1 MTYLDL
7 VNNVLRRLR
16 EDEVTTVNA
25 NVYSRM
31 VGDFI
36 NDAKNMV
43 QNAWDWSQLRSTL
56 TITTAAD
63 DYTYSLTG
71 SQDYGKSLHLIND
84 TSNLTMGDRP

>member
-36 NDAKNMV
+36 N
-43 QNAWDWSQLRSTL
+43 
-56 TITTAAD
+56 
-63 DYTYSLTG
+63 
-71 SQDYGKSLHLIND
+71 
-84 TSNLTMGDRP
+84 